1 MAALTY
7 QAHYQYELKKLIS
20 DDIERRKDAL
30 VTSAHIQGF
39 DFAAYRHQVGV
50 IEGLRQAL
58 ELCDEVE
65 SIINGS
71 ERG

>member
-1 MAALTY
+1 MSALTY

-20 DDIERRKDAL
+20 EDIERRKDAL

-39 DFAAYRHQVGV
+39 DFAAYRHQVGL
-50 IEGLRQAL
+50 IEGLKQAL

-65 SIINGS
+65 SIINGND
-71 ERG
+71 RG